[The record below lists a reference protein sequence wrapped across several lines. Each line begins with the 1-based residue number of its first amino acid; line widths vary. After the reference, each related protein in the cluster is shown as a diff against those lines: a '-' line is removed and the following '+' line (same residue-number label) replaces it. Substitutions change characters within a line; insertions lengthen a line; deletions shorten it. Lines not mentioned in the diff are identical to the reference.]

1 MRRIYIVWNLKPWLY
16 ALLTKLEGDKLV
28 PVRTTFIQLSNGDF
42 NVPAVAQKVMESVNG
57 QF

>member
-1 MRRIYIVWNLKPWLY
+1 
-16 ALLTKLEGDKLV
+16 LTKLEGDKLV